1 MTANVAVDPEPSQ
14 RGRNFSSP
22 GAVIQTMRLHTVI
35 TALSRRR
42 AIPAAAALAISLGAG
57 AAVPAVASASHRQI
71 AIIQDNSDLVNAPA
85 AMAQFRALGATT
97 VRVFLPWA
105 TIAPNAKQTSAPKH
119 FAATDPS
126 AYSAGKWAP
135 YDAIDRAA
143 AQYHLTV
150 ELVVT
155 GGAPRW
161 AEGAGIPSNYA
172 GNLFFAWK
180 PNPADYGQFF
190 RAVGTRYSGTYKPK
204 GQSTAL
210 PRIHFWSI
218 WNEPNF
224 GEDLG
229 PQAIDGSRIS
239 YAPQMY
245 RGLVSS
251 GWSALQRTGHGKD
264 TILIGGFAAIGANPR
279 GPYKGGPQG
288 LPGNAGQTHPIQF
301 VRTLFCL
308 DANTGAKLSGNAAKS
323 VNCPV
328 SASAKA
334 KFRSHNPGLFDATG
348 VADHPYPSN
357 GNPTQGG
364 GPDYALLPD
373 LDHLASTA
381 NFGTRAWGGDRRYQ
395 IYNDEFGWITNPPN
409 NNPRARYVSPAT
421 AAYYINWAEYLSWRN
436 PVVASYDQY
445 LLRDQTGHYP
455 FSSGLETAGGKRK
468 PAYNAFRMPLY
479 MPRTSFSH
487 RQAVT
492 VWGEARPAK
501 YGHGAQT
508 VKIQLQANGKGP
520 WKTVRTVKSS
530 TYFSVKQKFSH
541 SGNVRLAYTYPKSDQ
556 LLPPGLA
563 GHVIVGRSQKITV
576 R

>member
-1 MTANVAVDPEPSQ
+1 
-14 RGRNFSSP
+14 
-22 GAVIQTMRLHTVI
+22 MRLTTVI
-35 TALSRRR
+35 RPLRHRRGSY
-42 AIPAAAALAISLGAG
+42 AAAAIAVSLGAG
-57 AAVPAVASASHRQI
+57 AAVPAVATASHTQI

-105 TIAPNAKQTSAPKH
+105 TIAPNAKKTSAPKN
-119 FAATDPS
+119 FDATNPAAYK
-126 AYSAGKWAP
+126 AAAWAP
-135 YDAIDRAA
+135 YDAVDRAA
-143 AQYHLTV
+143 KQYGLTV

-161 AEGAGIPSNYA
+161 AEGPGVPSNYA

-180 PNPADYGQFF
+180 PSASAYGQFF
-190 RAVGTRYSGTYKPK
+190 KAVATRYDGQYAPK
-204 GQSTAL
+204 GQPSL

-229 PQAIDGSRIS
+229 PQAIDGSTIS

-245 RGLVSS
+245 RGLVSA
-251 GWSALQRTGHGKD
+251 GWKALQQTGHSGD
-264 TILIGGFAAIGANPR
+264 TVLIGGFAAMGSDPR
-279 GPYKGGPQG
+279 GPYRGGPQG

-301 VRTLFCL
+301 VRTLYCQN
-308 DANTGAKLSGNAAKS
+308 ANTGAKLSGNAAQQ

-328 SASAKA
+328 SANAKA
-334 KFRSHNPGLFDATG
+334 GFRAQNPGLFQATG

-364 GPDYALLPD
+364 GPDYATLPD
-373 LDHLASTA
+373 LSHLARTA
-381 NFGTRAWGGDRRYQ
+381 DAGVRAWGGKRRYQ
-395 IYNDEFGWITNPPN
+395 IYNDEYGYITNPPN
-409 NNPRARYVSPAT
+409 DNPSRGYVSPAT

-436 PVVASYDQY
+436 SDVASYDQY
-445 LLRDQTGHYP
+445 LLADPPGHYP
-455 FSSGLETAGGKRK
+455 FSSGLETSSGNKKAT
-468 PAYNAFRMPLY
+468 YNAYRMPLY
-479 MPRTSFSH
+479 MPKTSFSP

-501 YGHGAQT
+501 YGGDKPAA
-508 VKIQLQANGKGP
+508 VAIQFQANGKGA
-520 WKTVRTVKSS
+520 WKTMTKVTSK
-530 TYFSVKQKFSH
+530 TYFSVKVMFPS
-541 SGNVRLAYTYPKSDQ
+541 SGNVRLAYAYPKSDP
-556 LLPPGLA
+556 LLPIGLA
-563 GHVIVGRSQKITV
+563 GTVTVGRSQAITV